1 MINIFGKDQEQ
12 EIVRLFAKEDSRA
25 MDALFAEYAGYLTAV
40 AQRYVPREADMHD
53 VLQESFIKIF
63 TRIGDFEYRG
73 KGSLRA
79 WLTRVV
85 VNEAL
90 HWLRSGRQLLFA
102 DTDLERMDLPEEPPP
117 ATDTLTDEGLAR
129 LIGRLPAGY
138 RAVFNLYAVE
148 GKSHKES
155 ARLLDIKPD
164 TSASQYHKAK
174 NMLARMIRE
183 QRKKEERL

>member
-1 MINIFGKDQEQ
+1 
-12 EIVRLFAKEDSRA
+12 
-25 MDALFAEYAGYLTAV
+25 MDVLYTEYADCLTAV
-40 AQRYVPREADMHD
+40 CSRYVPQEADLHD

-63 TRIGDFEYRG
+63 TKINSFEYRG
-73 KGSLRA
+73 RGSLRA

-90 HWLRSGRQLLFA
+90 HWLRAVQQQSIVDSDIEQMEM
-102 DTDLERMDLPEEPPP
+102 TEEEP
-117 ATDTLTDEGLAR
+117 DTSLLSDDEIAA

-138 RAVFNLYAVE
+138 RAVFNLYAIE
-148 GKSHKES
+148 GRSHKEI
-155 ARLLDIKPD
+155 AQQLNIKPD

-183 QRKKEERL
+183 QRKKEEQQ